1 MRKKFKLA
9 VLVSGQGSN
18 LQALIDNIK
27 LGKLK
32 TRIEVVLSDNFKANA
47 INIALENNI
56 PAVSLERSGF
66 SSRKEFEGKML
77 KILEGYTPDL
87 IVLAGFMR
95 VLSKNFIKTFP
106 RKIINIH
113 PALLPAFPGLD
124 SQNQALEYGVKI
136 SGATVHFV
144 DEGVDTGPIIIQKA
158 VRVKDNDSRDSLAAR
173 ILKLEHKILTE
184 AIELIRK
191 EKIIITGRQVKYKK

>member
-1 MRKKFKLA
+1 MRKKFKIA

-18 LQALIDNIK
+18 LRALIDNIK

-32 TRIEVVLSDNFKANA
+32 AGIEVVLSDNFKANA
-47 INIALENNI
+47 INIALENGI

-66 SSRKEFEGKML
+66 SSRKQFEGKMI
-77 KILEGYTPDL
+77 KILEGYSPDL

-95 VLSKNFIKTFP
+95 ILSKNFIRTFP

-144 DEGVDTGPIIIQKA
+144 DEGVDTGPIIIQKS
-158 VRVKDNDSRDSLAAR
+158 VRVNDTDSRDLLAAK
-173 ILKLEHKILTE
+173 ILKLEHKMLTE

-191 EKIIITGRQVKYKK
+191 EKIVIIGRRVKHKK

>member
-18 LQALIDNIK
+18 LQALIENIK

-32 TRIEVVLSDNFKANA
+32 ARIEVVLSDNFKANA
-47 INIALENNI
+47 INIALENSI
-56 PAVSLERSGF
+56 PAVSLIRSGF
-66 SSRKEFEGKML
+66 SSRKEFEGKMI
-77 KILEGYTPDL
+77 KVLEGYTPDL

-95 VLSKNFIKTFP
+95 ILSKNFIKTFP
-106 RKIINIH
+106 QKIINIH

>member
-1 MRKKFKLA
+1 MRKKFNLA
-9 VLVSGQGSN
+9 VLVSGKGSN

-32 TRIEVVLSDNFKANA
+32 AGIEVVLSDNLKANA
-47 INIALENNI
+47 INIALENSI
-56 PAVSLERSGF
+56 HAVSLERSAF
-66 SSRKEFEGKML
+66 SSRQEFEGKVI
-77 KILEGYTPDL
+77 KILEGYVPDL

-95 VLSKNFIKTFP
+95 ILSKNFIRIFQ

-144 DEGVDTGPIIIQKA
+144 DEGVDTGPIIIQRA
-158 VRVKDNDSRDSLAAR
+158 VIVKDNDSRDSLAAR

-191 EKIIITGRQVKYKK
+191 EKITIVGRQVKYK